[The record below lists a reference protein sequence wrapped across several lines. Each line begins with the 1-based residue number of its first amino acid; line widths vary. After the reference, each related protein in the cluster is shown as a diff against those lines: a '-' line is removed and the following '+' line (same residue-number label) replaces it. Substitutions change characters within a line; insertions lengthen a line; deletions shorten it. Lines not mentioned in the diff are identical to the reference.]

1 MLKLLSVMYWL
12 IMSILAESDLA
23 FNNAILNRVFV
34 CFSVDCQFVSVVSVL
49 SFISVT
55 ESDFEEAVD
64 FVLVDIL
71 VLVFLLY
78 CITVE
83 FLDHQ

>member
-1 MLKLLSVMYWL
+1 MSKLLSVMYWL
-12 IMSILAESDLA
+12 IMSILAEIDLA
-23 FNNAILNRVFV
+23 FNNAILNRVLV
-34 CFSVDCQFVSVVSVL
+34 CFSVDCQIVSVVNVL
-49 SFISVT
+49 LFISVT
-55 ESDFEEAVD
+55 ESDFEEAVY

-78 CITVE
+78 GITVE